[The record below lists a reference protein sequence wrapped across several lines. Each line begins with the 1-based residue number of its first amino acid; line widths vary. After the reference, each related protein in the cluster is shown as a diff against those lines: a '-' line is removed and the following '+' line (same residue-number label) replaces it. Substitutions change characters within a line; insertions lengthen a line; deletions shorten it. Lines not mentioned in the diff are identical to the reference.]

1 MQFFKFKQSGVCI
14 VITIKEIADML
25 GISTT
30 TVNNV
35 IHGKTNQVSQKTI
48 EKVQKVIEEFEYVP
62 NMNARNLAQN
72 KSKIIGFAMKA
83 KSDKYEK
90 NALKDTFISE
100 LVGAVEKSLRISG
113 YFLMIY
119 ISEDL
124 KQIINYVSTWN
135 VDGLILFGMIGDDCI
150 LLKSKVSKP
159 MVFIDSYFSE
169 EVMEYINVGLKDL
182 QGGYDIT
189 RYLLDCGH
197 RRIGFVADNC
207 LGADKE
213 RFLGYKQALREQE
226 IAYRDKD
233 FFLITPG
240 EQELEKCLKD
250 LLEYTKGY
258 TALFCVSDYYAVI
271 IMNYLRDHGKR
282 IPEDIS
288 IAGFD
293 DNVYARIVR
302 PSLTTIHQDVSQKG
316 EIAVEKILKLVNGE
330 DIEERII
337 ILPTELIIRQSVKML
352 KK

>member
-1 MQFFKFKQSGVCI
+1 M
-14 VITIKEIADML
+14 ITIKEIADML

-35 IHGKTNQVSQKTI
+35 IHGKTGQVSQKTI
-48 EKVQKVIEEFEYVP
+48 EKVQKLIEEYEYVP

-83 KSDKYEK
+83 KSDKYE
-90 NALKDTFISE
+90 NALKDTFIGE

-135 VDGLILFGMIGDDCI
+135 VDGLILFGMTGDDCI
-150 LLKSKVSKP
+150 LFKSKINKP
-159 MVFIDSYFSE
+159 MVFIDCYFSE
-169 EVMEYINVGLKDL
+169 EVNEYINVGLNDL
-182 QGGYDIT
+182 QGAYDIT
-189 RYLLDCGH
+189 KYLLDCGH
-197 RRIGFVADNC
+197 SRIGFVADNC
-207 LGADKE
+207 LGGDKE
-213 RFLGYKQALREQE
+213 RFLGYKQALREQGVT
-226 IAYRDKD
+226 YKDKD

-240 EQELEKCLKD
+240 EKELDACLRD

-258 TALFCVSDYYAVI
+258 TALFCVSDTYAVL

-282 IPEDIS
+282 IPEEIS

-293 DNVYARIVR
+293 DNAYARIVR
-302 PSLTTIHQDVSQKG
+302 PSLTTIHQDVTLKG
-316 EIAVEKILKLVNGE
+316 EIAVEKILKLVTGE
-330 DIEERII
+330 EIEERLI
-337 ILPTELIIRQSVKML
+337 ILPTKLVVRQSVKMM